1 VGRLQNPYRPVPAK
15 IERIVKVRGDVKTYT
30 LSLINSDKAFEPI
43 MPGQFIMISIPGIG
57 ETAFSVSS
65 WTDQSEMFDTTIRRV
80 GRLTSYMDR
89 LSEDDIVG
97 VRGPYGRGWPIEK
110 CENKDV
116 LLIAGG
122 IGLAP
127 LKPVISYIAH
137 NRSKYGLLE
146 ILYGAKNPDELIFVE
161 DYESWRKMENTI
173 LRLTVDTVPRGVI
186 WDYNVGLVPILI
198 KDVEVRPE
206 NSEVMVCGPEIMMHF
221 VVKALI
227 SRGFGEDQIHLS
239 LERRM
244 RCGVG
249 QCGHCQ
255 IGPKYV
261 CRDGPVFSY
270 AEIMG
275 LPDLGI

>member
-1 VGRLQNPYRPVPAK
+1 
-15 IERIVKVRGDVKTYT
+15 
-30 LSLINSDKAFEPI
+30 
-43 MPGQFIMISIPGIG
+43 
-57 ETAFSVSS
+57 
-65 WTDQSEMFDTTIRRV
+65 FDTTIRRV
-80 GRLTSYMDR
+80 GRLTSYLDR
-89 LSEDDIVG
+89 LSEGDRVG
-97 VRGPYGRGWPIEK
+97 VRGPYGRGWPLEK
-110 CENKDV
+110 SESKDI

-127 LKPVISYIAH
+127 LKPVISYIAQ

-146 ILYGAKNPDELIFVE
+146 ILYGAKTPDELIFIE
-161 DYESWRKMENTI
+161 EYEGWRKMESTI

-198 KDVEVRPE
+198 EDVEVKPE
-206 NSEVMVCGPEIMMHF
+206 GSVVMVCGPEVMMHF

-244 RCGVG
+244 KCGVG

-255 IGPKYV
+255 IGSKYV

-270 AEIMG
+270 EEIMG
-275 LPDLGI
+275 LPDVNI